1 MDLSEIK
8 KSSLSIEK
16 DLMKKEIKRDELIKQ
31 IELKNEDS
39 LNWKI

>member
-16 DLMKKEIKRDELIKQ
+16 DLMKKEFKRDELIKQ
-31 IELKNEDS
+31 IESK
-39 LNWKI
+39 K